1 MSKFADL
8 AGLRKFKQL
17 IETFISG
24 LYYNKTEVDNL
35 VSTSIAAIVD
45 VMTFKGTIG
54 TSGTVTALPSTTAKT
69 GWTYKVIEAGTY
81 DNQVCEVGDM
91 IAALSDGSASTPAT
105 WIVLQGN
112 IDGAVTGP
120 STSTANHV
128 ATFDGATGKVVK
140 DSGYTIETSVPA
152 NAVFTDTTYEAITDA
167 EIESL
172 FATSESGDDN
182 GSGGSSEG

>member
-8 AGLRKFKQL
+8 GALRKFKAML
-17 IETFISG
+17 DSAVAN
-24 LYYNKTEVDNL
+24 LYYNKTEVENL
-35 VSTSIAAIVD
+35 VSTSVGAIVD

-54 TSGTVTALPSTTAKT
+54 TGGTVESLPNSTAKT
-69 GWTYKVIEAGTY
+69 GWAYKVITAGTY
-81 DNQVCEVGDM
+81 AGQVCEVGDI
-91 IAALSDGSASTPAT
+91 IAALTDGSASTDAT
-105 WIVLQGN
+105 WTVIQGN

-120 STSTANHV
+120 VSSTANHV

-152 NAVFTDTTYEAITDA
+152 GAVFTDTTYEAITDA

-172 FATSESGDDN
+172 FATTPESG
-182 GSGGSSEG
+182 GGSDSGEGE